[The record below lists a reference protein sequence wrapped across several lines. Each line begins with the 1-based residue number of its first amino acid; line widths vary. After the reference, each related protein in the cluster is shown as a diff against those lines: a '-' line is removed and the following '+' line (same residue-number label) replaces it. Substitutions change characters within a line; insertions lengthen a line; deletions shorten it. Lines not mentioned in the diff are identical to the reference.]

1 MTKLWRDPETGVR
14 PALIAWLMAGAVA
27 AIVAGFFY
35 FMTFVDYAS
44 DF

>member
-1 MTKLWRDPETGVR
+1 
-14 PALIAWLMAGAVA
+14 MAGAVA